1 MFSALRQGDIV
12 YVAEKTD
19 GLKVSIGTVS
29 STPRPRYNI
38 SDAKTGM
45 GITVIDIDVKTPE
58 QEYKF
63 EGISPS
69 QSIADYGNAV
79 ISDNREA
86 MMAKV
91 EALCDESDKIIRD
104 VEIYRRISDSRKD
117 ALKVLNP
124 ALAKEAERDEAIEN
138 LTARLE
144 KFEKMFGDSLSNIE
158 NLLAKSEKRKE

>member
-1 MFSALRQGDIV
+1 MTSLP
-12 YVAEKTD
+12 
-19 GLKVSIGTVS
+19 KVSQANDRNKGAQ
-29 STPRPRYNI
+29 P
-38 SDAKTGM
+38 
-45 GITVIDIDVKTPE
+45 
-58 QEYKF
+58 
-63 EGISPS
+63 PS
-69 QSIADYGNAV
+69 H
-79 ISDNREA
+79 R
-86 MMAKV
+86 AKV

-104 VEIYRRISDSRKD
+104 VEIYRKISDSRKD

>member
-104 VEIYRRISDSRKD
+104 VELDTEEAAYLQGYIMKRCVDAMRK
-117 ALKVLNP
+117 
-124 ALAKEAERDEAIEN
+124 
-138 LTARLE
+138 
-144 KFEKMFGDSLSNIE
+144 
-158 NLLAKSEKRKE
+158 KRVKTCR